1 LENIAFTWSLFR
13 ASGFIG
19 LPVAQAFVRAGH
31 VVYGLTR
38 SQAKAKLLSAEESKP
53 HPPPSLLHPTNRCA
67 KVIPVVGE
75 LDNPEPW
82 LQLIPTL
89 DAVIDIIGGSADIR
103 TLSKAL
109 LETTSNAAKSTR
121 PAYAPKLTYIYTSG
135 TWVHGEDRVNLVTD
149 STPCNNPAEL
159 VAWRVEQEQWVIKD
173 PVLNGIVIRPAL
185 LYGRSGS
192 LFAPLFKSAS
202 EGRVAWYGRPGG
214 RYALIH
220 CDDAADLFLR
230 AAEKAQVVG
239 GNIFD
244 GANDQTESVDDFLQ
258 KLVEVSGA
266 KGPYEYIP
274 PSNRKFFFDFFFV
287 NLSNELWIV
296 YETALSTTSLLRPYL
311 ARTLLGWRPLKAG
324 LTDGLPTYYA
334 AYLAST
340 GQ

>member
-1 LENIAFTWSLFR
+1 MYGKPFPNSKTYESLFR

-38 SQAKAKLLSAEESKP
+38 SQAKAKLFSVEEI
-53 HPPPSLLHPTNRCA
+53 
-67 KVIPVVGE
+67 IPVIGE
-75 LDNPEPW
+75 LDKPESW

-89 DAVIDIIGGSADIR
+89 DGVIDLVGGSADIR

-109 LETTSNAAKSTR
+109 LETISNAAKSTR

-159 VAWRVEQEQWVIKD
+159 VAWRVEQEQRVIKD

-185 LYGRSGS
+185 LYGKSGS
-192 LFAPLFKSAS
+192 LFTPLFKSAS
-202 EGRVAWYGRPGG
+202 EGKVAWYGRPGG

-230 AAEKAQVVG
+230 AAEKAQIIG

-244 GANDQTESVDDFLQ
+244 GANEITESVDDFLQ
-258 KLVEVSGA
+258 RLVEVSGA

-274 PSNRKFFFDFFFV
+274 PSN
-287 NLSNELWIV
+287 L
-296 YETALSTTSLLRPYL
+296 YETALSTTSLIRPYL
-311 ARTLLGWRPLKAG
+311 ARALLGWRPLKAG

-340 GQ
+340 AQ